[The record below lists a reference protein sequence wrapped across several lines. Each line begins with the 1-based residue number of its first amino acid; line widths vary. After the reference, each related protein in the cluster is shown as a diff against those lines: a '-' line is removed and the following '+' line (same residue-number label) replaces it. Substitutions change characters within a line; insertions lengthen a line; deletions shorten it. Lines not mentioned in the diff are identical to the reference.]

1 MQSSGRRLT
10 LGELQQIDSL
20 ISLAQERGLDLGDE
34 VKVQSEICCCGA
46 IAATAHGNIVFPERD
61 QEIIRQIA
69 ALESQIDYAPTLGQL
84 IEARAALLREAEG
97 SQ

>member
-1 MQSSGRRLT
+1 MQSSSRRLT

-20 ISLAQERGLDLGDE
+20 ISLAQERGFELGDE

-69 ALESQIDYAPTLGQL
+69 DLESQLEFTPTLGQL
-84 IEARAALLREAEG
+84 IEARAALLRNAEG

>member
-1 MQSSGRRLT
+1 MQSRGRRLT

-84 IEARAALLREAEG
+84 IEARATLLREAEG
-97 SQ
+97 GQ

>member
-1 MQSSGRRLT
+1 MRSPGRRLT

-61 QEIIRQIA
+61 QEIIRQMA
-69 ALESQIDYAPTLGQL
+69 ELESQIEYAPTLGQL
-84 IEARAALLREAEG
+84 IEARAALLRNAQG